1 MLRTPAQQGAWRR
14 RRTIA
19 IVASGLIVIA
29 AGGLFI
35 ATRPSMLASI
45 LSPTLGRAFGG
56 EATIA
61 RASWDGWNAIHLE
74 DLALRAPGI
83 DGDGGRV
90 LQIDTAVLHFSGPAL
105 PFFGSSLL
113 RIDVDGGVFRLGE
126 SGADPAMFNVMALG
140 TSEDDS
146 GWSSMQDGSA
156 ADFPD
161 MHLHGFMIESGI
173 YEQGTWRAVERQVF
187 DGRGRTTEDG
197 EYRFEMSGDG
207 DDLNFSGRVSRR
219 ESGPSLHVEG
229 LVVDETLY
237 RILPPAASAWL
248 REISLQGEVAD
259 VAIARDEFGALT
271 VSMEI
276 GDMTL
281 LLPQIAAVPWTHYE
295 AGSLTPMLGEAKVRA
310 HSGTIRLAGGGV
322 QVENL
327 AGEFESTSSDAGTA
341 TVPFRASVEIED
353 LPAMSGRTSEEWL
366 GEALELATVRMSVDI
381 EGLHSRAGR
390 RGAVDLPEMA
400 GRILQMF
407 SAETFALDLQFN
419 YERKKGEDS
428 LIGKVMI
435 EGGSGEY
442 EWFQYPLHDVK
453 AIITVKNDDVVIESL
468 QARGADSSTVQIW
481 GDVLSLASEPT
492 VDLTLMVQDAPV
504 DAALRRALSPTLQD
518 LLDRLFDKEAIASLS
533 KNSVLP
539 DAAMISDA
547 KVREVSL
554 SKALA
559 ELGSDTPAE
568 EVARLRLQQGQAAA
582 MGVLRSFE
590 PGGTIDLEFSIASQP
605 QGDVAVT
612 GKILFDG
619 IGVVHREFP
628 YPVVVGPGEV
638 IVGEE
643 YIVIGETSPV
653 PIHGPGGGRGA
664 ISGRVDF
671 PDGADPV
678 PELVIEL
685 AQESITPTLVQSV
698 SMLAGDSYQTAL
710 ALLNGLGL
718 QGKVIA
724 TGKIAANGNGGI
736 AAEFAVG
743 VSSGTSILQPS
754 LATAIGAA
762 GPFWPPGFWLGDVSA
777 FIQVSADGIE
787 VTNASATSGEC
798 TMIGA
803 MSISHER
810 LELNMVGQSV
820 PISDRLVGVLPPESA
835 QRLASAWHVL
845 SPRGTM
851 DATFSF
857 VHTDGEGLL
866 TLVAEPNSVA
876 LETDWGTEQLVPES
890 GTIRVVDGDIRFEDF
905 RFAASSDER
914 SDGVLH
920 LNGKVQAA
928 TEEAALDLQGG
939 WESGNM
945 ALPLIRG
952 VAEIAGGSRASAV
965 VDSYDPEGRFI
976 ATIDVR
982 GEASEVDYDVVFQPT
997 SFHADFGG
1005 RRVEIQLEQGRA
1017 VFQPGMLQL
1026 EEFSGRLGEGVFGI
1040 GGTIRTSQGIG
1051 GLLSMEWRGPADDPA
1066 LLTVLPGGVGTTFEA
1081 IELAGGQSEIKRGQG
1096 QLRLHGESFDDL
1108 GVVFEG
1114 DLDIRDTSIVAG
1126 LPLKDI
1132 DGVVHINGAYEKERL
1147 SELDLILDMER
1158 LSLAGR
1164 TVTDVGGVLRLDA
1177 AQEILRLEDV
1187 RGWSSGGVLA
1197 VTGSV
1202 GIGDRTE
1209 FDVTVLLD
1217 GVQLASADAKDAVAR
1232 LEGALTAWF
1241 GVAGDRGNMNSR
1253 HGRGRVTV
1261 RNGNLATI
1269 PASMQALRILE
1280 FTPPTADVI
1289 DHADIELYL
1298 RGDELVLESIWLED
1312 SNAAGTPFIMTGI
1325 GTIAYPEMEV
1335 HAVLKPRAGWAGL
1348 RDVAGVI
1355 TDALFVVDVS
1365 GPLLDPTV
1373 SVVVLPSFAPSSK

>member
-1 MLRTPAQQGAWRR
+1 ML
-14 RRTIA
+14 
-19 IVASGLIVIA
+19 
-29 AGGLFI
+29 GG
-35 ATRPSMLASI
+35 I
-45 LSPTLGRAFGG
+45 LSPSVGRAFGG
-56 EATIA
+56 HAAIA
-61 RASWDGWNAIHLE
+61 RASWDGWNTIRLD
-74 DLALRAPGI
+74 DLALRVPGI
-83 DGDGGRV
+83 EGDGGRV
-90 LQIDTAVLHFSGPAL
+90 LQIDSAELHFDGPAL

-113 RIDVDGGVFRLGE
+113 RVDVDGGVFRLGE

-140 TSEDDS
+140 MSEDN
-146 GWSSMQDGSA
+146 GEWSSTPGGSA
-156 ADFPD
+156 PRYPD
-161 MHLHGFMIESGI
+161 MHLHSFMIESGI
-173 YEQGTWRAVERQVF
+173 YEQGAWRAVERQGF
-187 DGRGRTTEDG
+187 DGHGWTTEEG

-207 DDLNFSGRVSRR
+207 GELNISGRVSTLA
-219 ESGPSLHVEG
+219 SGPSLHVEG
-229 LVVDETLY
+229 MVIDETLY

-259 VAIARDEFGALT
+259 VAIARDESGSLVA
-271 VSMEI
+271 SMDV
-276 GDMTL
+276 GDMTM
-281 LLPQIAAVPWTHYE
+281 LLPRIAAVPWTHYE

-310 HSGTIRLAGGGV
+310 NSGTIRLAGGGV

-327 AGEFESTSSDAGTA
+327 AGVFESTSSDAGTA
-341 TVPFRASVEIED
+341 SVPFRASVEIED
-353 LPAMSGRTSEEWL
+353 LPAMSGRTSEEWI

-428 LIGKVMI
+428 LIGKVRI
-435 EGGSGEY
+435 EGGAGEH
-442 EWFQYPLHDVK
+442 EWFRYPLHDVK
-453 AIITVKNDDVVIESL
+453 AIIAVKNDDVVIESL
-468 QARGADSSTVQIW
+468 QARGAGSSTVQIW
-481 GDVLSLASEPT
+481 GDVLNLASEPT

-518 LLDRLFDKEAIASLS
+518 LLDRLFDSDAIASLS
-533 KNSVLP
+533 ENNVLP
-539 DAAMISDA
+539 DAGMIGAA
-547 KVREVSL
+547 KKQEVSL
-554 SKALA
+554 SKLLA
-559 ELGSDTPAE
+559 EIGSDTPAE
-568 EVARLRLQQGQAAA
+568 EVARLRLQQGQSAA

-590 PGGTIDLEFSIASQP
+590 PGGTIDLEFSIASRP
-605 QGDVAVT
+605 HSDVAVT

-619 IGVVHREFP
+619 LGVVHREFP
-628 YPVVVGPGEV
+628 YPVVLGPGEV
-638 IVGEE
+638 VVGEE
-643 YIVIGETSPV
+643 FIVIGEVSPV
-653 PIHGPGGGRGA
+653 PIHGPGGGRGV

-678 PELVIEL
+678 PDLVIEL
-685 AQESITPTLVQSV
+685 SRESITPTLVQSV

-718 QGKVIA
+718 QGKVTA
-724 TGKIAANGNGGI
+724 TGQIGADGNGGI

-743 VSSGTSILQPS
+743 VSDGTSILQPS

-762 GPFWPPGFWLGDVSA
+762 GPFWPAGFWLGDVSA
-777 FIQVSADGIE
+777 LINVSAEGIE
-787 VTNASATSGEC
+787 VTKASATSGEC
-798 TMIGA
+798 KMSGV
-803 MSISHER
+803 MSISHEK
-810 LELNMVGQSV
+810 LELNMVGQAV
-820 PISDRLVGVLPPESA
+820 PVSDRLVNVLPPESA
-835 QRLASAWHVL
+835 EKLASAWHVL

-851 DATFSF
+851 DAAFA
-857 VHTDGEGLL
+857 VAHTNGDVSL
-866 TLVAEPNSVA
+866 TLVAEPTSVSLDTA
-876 LETDWGTEQLVPES
+876 WGTEQLVPES
-890 GTIRVVDGDIRFEDF
+890 GTIRVVDGDIRFEEF
-905 RFAASSDER
+905 RFAASSDDR

-920 LNGKVQAA
+920 LNGMVRAA

-945 ALPLIRG
+945 ALPLIRS
-952 VAEIAGGSRASAV
+952 VAEIAGGERASAV

-997 SFHADFGG
+997 SFHADFGD

-1017 VFQPGMLQL
+1017 VFQPGILRL
-1026 EEFSGRLGEGVFGI
+1026 EEFSGKLGEGAFGI
-1040 GGTIRTSQGIG
+1040 GGTIKTSQEIG
-1051 GLLSMEWRGPADDPA
+1051 GLLSMDWRGPADDPA

-1081 IELAGGQSEIKRGQG
+1081 IELSGGQSEIKRGQG
-1096 QLRLHGESFDDL
+1096 QLRLYGESFDDL

-1114 DLDIRDTSIVAG
+1114 DLDIRNTSIVAG

-1147 SELDLILDMER
+1147 SELDLSLDMEQ

-1177 AQEILRLEDV
+1177 GEGILRVEGV
-1187 RGWSSGGVLA
+1187 RGWSSGGVLS

-1217 GVQLASADAKDAVAR
+1217 GVQLATEDAEGAVAR

-1241 GVAGDRGNMNSR
+1241 GVAGDRGNTNSR
-1253 HGRGRVTV
+1253 RGRGMVKV
-1261 RNGNLATI
+1261 RHGNLATI
-1269 PASMQALRILE
+1269 PASMRALRILE
-1280 FTPPTADVI
+1280 FTPPSADVI

-1298 RGDELVLESIWLED
+1298 QGDELVLESIWLED
-1312 SNAAGTPFIMTGI
+1312 SDAAGTPFIMTGT

-1335 HAVLKPRAGWAGL
+1335 HAILKPRAGWAGL
-1348 RDVAGVI
+1348 RDIAGVI

-1373 SVVVLPSFAPSSK
+1373 SVVVLPPFAPSSR